1 MLRMLTLMLAL
12 ANVLYFA
19 WTEGLLASLNLE
31 PATQTEPQ
39 RLEQQFRPGAL
50 RVSSPQESRQLG
62 STTAPIVEPAQA
74 IEKPATSA
82 SSPAAPALPASSAA
96 PALTTLTALP
106 TLPTLPVS
114 SAPSPAVSLAAAV
127 RPKECLQAGP
137 FDGAQTAALRTKL
150 QSSLPDGSWA
160 FENAL
165 EPGLWMVYMG
175 KYSSQDAVTKKKSE
189 LRGLGVS
196 FDALNNAALEPGLSL
211 GRFDSKAAADAD
223 LVRIAKRGVRTAK
236 VIALRAEVPGQVLK
250 LAAVDADL
258 RSKLEALKTQLPQ
271 LVGKAL
277 VACR

>member
-1 MLRMLTLMLAL
+1 MLRVLTLMLAL

-74 IEKPATSA
+74 IEKAATSA

-96 PALTTLTALP
+96 PALTALP
-106 TLPTLPVS
+106 TLPALPALPAS
-114 SAPSPAVSLAAAV
+114 SAPSSAVSLATAV
-127 RPKECLQAGP
+127 SPKECLQAGP

-236 VIALRAEVPGQVLK
+236 VIALRAEVRGQVLK
-250 LAAVDADL
+250 LAAVDAEL